1 MAEKHEGGGDWEAR
15 LPEVRGENL
24 RGDQRQE
31 GMGSRHLET
40 RAEKT
45 DSRGEQTFEA
55 AARGVRVT
63 GETAR
68 KERAWKWVPDPR
80 EEQNPEGEK
89 LRSVAGAKQTRQAD
103 EGVLTDRLVG
113 SVETLGTG
121 SDGDMASPVDQTFV
135 CCKR

>member
-15 LPEVRGENL
+15 LPEVRGEDL
-24 RGDQRQE
+24 KGDQRQE
-31 GMGSRHLET
+31 GMGSRLLET

-45 DSRGEQTFEA
+45 DSRGEQAFGA
-55 AARGVRVT
+55 AACDVRVT

-68 KERAWKWVPDPR
+68 KERARKRVPDPR

-89 LRSVAGAKQTRQAD
+89 LRSVAGAKQTRQVD

-121 SDGDMASPVDQTFV
+121 SDGEMATSVDQAFV